1 MKLRQVKF
9 LKSVKPYQLYAK
21 MQPKLLIFLNF
32 FIRQGKKQAHY
43 GVFSILRSF
52 NAKSEFLNF
61 GKIPAFKYNYL

>member
-43 GVFSILRSF
+43 CVFSILRDF
-52 NAKSEFLNF
+52 RAKSELFQFEPNLGF
-61 GKIPAFKYNYL
+61 